1 MIFKNDDD
9 NSSNN
14 DYSSLLSSN
23 NENNLI
29 TQQQQQQQLF
39 NSTNYLPLTSIS
51 QNQPEKREV
60 GIIEKILVN
69 S

>member
-29 TQQQQQQQLF
+29 TQQQQQQLF